1 MAPSTED
8 TATGNNVTEEETSK
22 RSSPPTDEKEKDA
35 SEPKKAKVDES
46 CSTLEKTHA
55 YGKLILF
62 GEHFVV
68 YKVRFVNFNN
78 LIFCSDYFQALQ
90 IWY

>member
-1 MAPSTED
+1 M
-8 TATGNNVTEEETSK
+8 TEEIETSK
-22 RSSPPTDEKEKDA
+22 RTSPPTDEKEDVA
-35 SEPKKAKVDES
+35 VPKKAKVDDKENNEPS
-46 CSTLEKTHA
+46 SLSKTHA

-78 LIFCSDYFQALQ
+78 LIFCSAYFQALQ

>member
-1 MAPSTED
+1 MAPSTEE
-8 TATGNNVTEEETSK
+8 TAPTVTNDVTEETSK
-22 RSSPPTDEKEKDA
+22 RSSPPTDDKEEDA
-35 SEPKKAKVDES
+35 SEPKKAKVDDES

-68 YKVRFVNFNN
+68 YKVHFITF
-78 LIFCSDYFQALQ
+78 
-90 IWY
+90 